1 MNHNIHPS
9 TVEGF
14 GQEWR
19 QFDQSQL
26 SVEEKEKL
34 FHRYFSIFPFDV
46 LPKNA
51 VGFDMG
57 CGSGRWAT
65 LVAPRVGTLH
75 CIDPSQALDV
85 ARKNLSAATN
95 CLFHQGDA
103 ENNPLE
109 ENTMDF
115 GYSLGVL
122 HHIPD
127 TEKALKTCVIKLKEG
142 APFLLYLYY
151 AFDQRPFW
159 FRCLW
164 RMSNVLRLCISRMP
178 YPLRYIMSQIIA
190 TMVYLPLA
198 KTALFLEKQGMR
210 VDHIPLSAYRTC
222 SFYTMRT
229 DALDRFGTSLEHR
242 FSKEEI
248 HNMMENAGLERIQFS
263 DKEPFWCAIGYR
275 KKTTS

>member
-1 MNHNIHPS
+1 MNHNIHQS

-14 GQEWR
+14 GCEWR

-26 SVEEKEKL
+26 SVEEKERL
-34 FHRYFSIFPFDV
+34 FHRYFSIFPFDA
-46 LPKNA
+46 LSKDA

-65 LVAPRVGTLH
+65 LVAPRVGILH
-75 CIDPSQALDV
+75 CIDPSQALEV
-85 ARKNLSAATN
+85 ARKNLLEQKN

-103 ENNPLE
+103 ENNLLE

-190 TMVYLPLA
+190 TMVYYPLA
-198 KTALFLEKQGMR
+198 KTALFLEKRGMR
-210 VDHIPLSAYRTC
+210 VEHIPLSAYRTC

-248 HNMMENAGLERIQFS
+248 HHMMENAGLERIQFS

-275 KKTTS
+275 KRTTS